1 MNICPLNSRALDT
14 RIKPSLSWSLSGF
27 RDPAATDKV
36 CPQHRGSPFLL
47 TCHRHFVP
55 KGNWPSGCP
64 VHRVSEVKEVTDNK
78 KRSQASCV
86 QMLAPAGSRVVQVS
100 AVHQGL
106 KSARYTAQS
115 GDAGDQTGMASQSSG
130 GSQSSGLLSFT
141 RTQAEPPWPGS
152 PARAL
157 PSPACVA
164 LTFPRKESMPVNRT
178 SPASRPRGHRK
189 GTSTSQPCC
198 PSGVRP

>member
-1 MNICPLNSRALDT
+1 MIALCHPCPTRLGKPKYLFILHLQPPSTWQSPSRQSMNICPLNSRALDT

-27 RDPAATDKV
+27 RVPAATDKV

-100 AVHQGL
+100 AVHQECQVHC
-106 KSARYTAQS
+106 S
-115 GDAGDQTGMASQSSG
+115 
-130 GSQSSGLLSFT
+130 
-141 RTQAEPPWPGS
+141 E
-152 PARAL
+152 
-157 PSPACVA
+157 
-164 LTFPRKESMPVNRT
+164 
-178 SPASRPRGHRK
+178 RGHR
-189 GTSTSQPCC
+189 GSDRHGFSVLWGLTI
-198 PSGVRP
+198 